1 MRSDKYKNEKLPNTF
16 GDDRWEETQLV
27 FQNRDKLKEEAQR
40 KREYEERRKRDE
52 QYREYLAMRQN
63 PNGNRSPEA
72 DVQTGDYS
80 KEKIKRKKPILETSL
95 DRDER
100 KERKKRK
107 YSQKK
112 SKSETGGKSKKKKS
126 GEKGSSFKLKRKLV
140 IVLLIIAILA
150 VAFFFM
156 LSSVLGKIG
165 DLDIDKSNLGID
177 STVASELKDYQNIAL
192 LGIDA
197 RDMDDYDNCR
207 TDAMIILSIDKK
219 NNEIRQISVYRDT
232 YVHVNDQYGYDKITN
247 IHAYAG
253 TEATLHALNE
263 NMDLNIE
270 DVVIVN
276 WKAVADGIDALGG
289 IEVEIQ
295 ESEINEMNKYI
306 KNTAKSIG
314 GSDEQITSAGM
325 QTLNGVQAVT
335 YSRIRKD
342 AATGDYRRNERMK
355 IVVAAAVDK
364 AKSNPLKM
372 IAAADAALPQV
383 KSNMGTANLMNV
395 MMKFMKNDMTDSTGW
410 PFTNSGW
417 TAPNGAWCGIPTT
430 LSRNVAQLH
439 EEYFGQGGYTPSQ
452 TVQDISAEISRRTGY
467 Y

>member
-1 MRSDKYKNEKLPNTF
+1 MRSDKYKNEKMPNSF

-27 FQNRDKLKEEAQR
+27 FQNRDKLKEEAER
-40 KREYEERRKRDE
+40 RREYEERRRRDA
-52 QYREYLAMRQN
+52 QYQEYLAMRQN
-63 PNGNRSPEA
+63 PNGNQSPEA
-72 DVQTGDYS
+72 EQQAQLS
-80 KEKIKRKKPILETSL
+80 KEKIKRKKPILETSE
-95 DRDER
+95 DREDR
-100 KERKKRK
+100 KERKK
-107 YSQKK
+107 
-112 SKSETGGKSKKKKS
+112 SKRREKRADKASEKKKS
-126 GEKGSSFKLKRKLV
+126 SKARRKSSKGKRIVALIVLILV
-140 IVLLIIAILA
+140 ILAAVL
-150 VAFFFM
+150 FFT

-165 DLDIDKSNLGID
+165 DLDIDKSNLGIN
-177 STVASELKDYQNIAL
+177 TQVASDLEDYQNIAL

-197 RDMDDYDNCR
+197 RDMNDYENCR

-306 KNTAKSIG
+306 KNTARTIG

-355 IVVAAAVDK
+355 IVVAAAVEK
-364 AKSNPLKM
+364 AKANPLKM
-372 IAAADAALPQV
+372 KAAADVALPQV
-383 KSNMGTANLMNV
+383 KSNMSTTKLMSV
-395 MMKFMKNDMTDSTGW
+395 LMTFMKDDMTDSTGW
-410 PFTNSGW
+410 PFSNSGW
-417 TAPNGAWCGIPTT
+417 TAPNGAWCGVPTT
-430 LSRNVAQLH
+430 LSTNVAELH
-439 EEYFGQGGYTPSQ
+439 EEYFDQGSYTPTQ
-452 TVQDISAEISRRTGY
+452 TVQDISTAISVRTGLY
-467 Y
+467 